1 MIKTHKTT
9 IFFPAERE
17 DKFEDIKKRV
27 LSALTQF
34 NAEKDVPPITSTDD
48 FELCV
53 GRKAPGKGYTFE
65 IIDPDKR
72 VNEVYMSKPWDYAYI
87 KFRHPETREYS
98 FGRTEEDG

>member
-17 DKFEDIKKRV
+17 DKFEEIKKRV

-34 NAEKDVPPITSTDD
+34 NAEQDVPPITGTDD

-53 GRKAPGKGYTFE
+53 SRKMPDKRLTFE
-65 IIDPDKR
+65 IIDPDKQ

-98 FGRTEEDG
+98 FGQTDEGG

>member
-1 MIKTHKTT
+1 MVKTHKTT

-34 NAEKDVPPITSTDD
+34 NAEQDVPPVTSTDE

-53 GRKAPGKGYTFE
+53 SRKTPGKGFTFE

-87 KFRHPETREYS
+87 KFRNPETREYA
-98 FGRTEEDG
+98 FDRVGEEG

>member
-34 NAEKDVPPITSTDD
+34 NAEKDVPPVTSTDE

-53 GRKAPGKGYTFE
+53 GRWVPGKGLTFE
-65 IIDPDKR
+65 IIDADKR

-87 KFRHPETREYS
+87 KFKNPETRECS
-98 FGRTEEDG
+98 IDRAEEEG